1 MGLGFLLDSDVTIGY
16 LAERI
21 PASGMKAV
29 AAIIDG
35 TPHLSV
41 ISQMEVLRFND
52 TPENEKILVDFI
64 DSSVIHPLSEIVVR
78 HTIALAKKS
87 KIKLPDAIVAATALI
102 EGFTLV
108 TRNVDDFKKVEGL
121 NLLNPWNIAAPTSPP
136 PGPTPHAAS

>member
-1 MGLGFLLDSDVTIGY
+1 MGRGFLLDSDVTIGY

-21 PASGMKAV
+21 PAPGMMVV
-29 AAIIDG
+29 AAIIDD

-64 DSSVIHPLSEIVVR
+64 DSSIIHSLSEVVVQQ
-78 HTIALAKKS
+78 TIALAKKS
-87 KIKLPDAIVAATALI
+87 KIKLPDAIIAATALI

-121 NLLNPWNIAAPTSPP
+121 NVLNPWDIAVPVPNFPEKT
-136 PGPTPHAAS
+136 

>member
-21 PASGMKAV
+21 PTSGMKVV
-29 AAIIDG
+29 AAIIDN

-64 DSSVIHPLSEIVVR
+64 DSSVIHPLNGIVVQQ
-78 HTIALAKKS
+78 TIALAKKS

-102 EGFTLV
+102 ESFTLV

-121 NLLNPWNIAAPTSPP
+121 NLLNPWDIAARV
-136 PGPTPHAAS
+136 